1 MWKLVKLNEVNSPF
15 EQILTMSEV
24 HNLFFIIYNIDARRI
39 DCASIP
45 PSEMRGLAL
54 NDNVLTDVQ
63 QMIHGENFV
72 IFACDKQTESL
83 YFLSAVPNLEAAS
96 ACLMSII
103 SDAITVSTP
112 NGRHNTLARAQR
124 IQHAMGMDRRL
135 DGITYSTSRE
145 YGGHDFACNEAC
157 NILHAEDVCEDMELE
172 YTPRGFSLRHLLR

>member
-54 NDNVLTDVQ
+54 NDNMLTDVQ

-103 SDAITVSTP
+103 SDAITAAS
-112 NGRHNTLARAQR
+112 NGRHSTLARAQR
-124 IQHAMGMDRRL
+124 IQHAMGMYKRP
-135 DGITYSTSRE
+135 DGIAYSAPQE
-145 YGGHDFACNEAC
+145 YGNHDFACDEARD
-157 NILHAEDVCEDMELE
+157 ILHAEDVYEDTESE